1 MILCNS
7 SPLRRKSLQIN
18 HHIRFSSPI
27 ICNGYNSIFKKFS
40 QQLRHTVGHSLI
52 KYYSSASL
60 RKPKPRVVLE
70 LKCSARKDYLILR
83 EIPNEFDAD
92 IISSILLITNILAC
106 TYFLNSTYINHSDVA
121 QHEQYCP

>member
-106 TYFLNSTYINHSDVA
+106 IYFLNSTYINHSDVA